1 MYLILQKMNNSKL
14 IKKKCKVIKILLT
27 DVDGVLTDGGMYYTE
42 SGERMKKFN
51 ARDGMGVELL
61 NKENIKTIFI
71 TREKSSIVKKRAI
84 KLNISKCYLGVKN
97 KESLLP
103 KICMDFDVKPTEIAY
118 IGDDI
123 NDLDIMKKVGF
134 TATPK
139 DGIKEIKKI
148 ADYTCSKT
156 GGNCAFREIIDIII
170 SHRKN
175 NL

>member
-1 MYLILQKMNNSKL
+1 MNNVKL
-14 IKKKCKVIKILLT
+14 IKKKCKAIKLMLT

-42 SGERMKKFN
+42 SGEYMKKFN
-51 ARDGMGVELL
+51 ARDGMAVELL
-61 NKENIKTIFI
+61 DKENIKTAFI
-71 TREKSSIVKKRAI
+71 TREKSTIVKKRAI
-84 KLNISKCYLGVKN
+84 KLRISKYYLGIKN

-103 KICMDFDVKPTEIAY
+103 KICRDFHVKPTEIAY

-123 NDLDIMKKVGF
+123 NDLNIMKKVGF

-148 ADYTCSKT
+148 VDYTSSKT
-156 GGNCAFREIIDIII
+156 GGDCTFREITDLII